1 MRNCL
6 TWFWKLKSP
15 KYTICKL
22 EILGCWWCKSQSESK
37 GLRTRKTNGINL
49 NLRTRKD
56 LHSISSCQG
65 EFSLTQAL
73 FYPGLHWILKKAH
86 PHWGGQSALL
96 SRQIQMLTSSRNTDT
111 PRIIFNQ
118 ISQPLMAQSGWHVK
132 LTITESSQLHCP
144 LGLEAVQ
151 PPQASAYWTLATL
164 IFSWTK
170 LCW

>member
-86 PHWGGQSALL
+86 PHWGGQSAFL
-96 SRQIQMLTSSRNTDT
+96 SPTIEMCISPRNTCTDT
-111 PRIIFNQ
+111 PRITLDQ
-118 ISQPLMAQSGWHVK
+118 ISRYPGTQSSWHIKINHRVF
-132 LTITESSQLHCP
+132 L
-144 LGLEAVQ
+144 
-151 PPQASAYWTLATL
+151 
-164 IFSWTK
+164 TK
-170 LCW
+170 LPVVPHFSLFLAPQPE